1 MKEELE
7 FDLCNLCLVI
17 EQLKKI
23 KINDILSMD
32 LLSKKEGSNTSKEYM
47 DKLESF
53 VRNRVDGVKKLNN
66 QYQLRQY
73 YDQIKTYY

>member
-1 MKEELE
+1 
-7 FDLCNLCLVI
+7 
-17 EQLKKI
+17 
-23 KINDILSMD
+23 
-32 LLSKKEGSNTSKEYM
+32 M

>member
-1 MKEELE
+1 MILA
-7 FDLCNLCLVI
+7 
-17 EQLKKI
+17 I
-23 KINDILSMD
+23 KNA
-32 LLSKKEGSNTSKEYM
+32 EGSITSKEYM

>member
-1 MKEELE
+1 
-7 FDLCNLCLVI
+7 
-17 EQLKKI
+17 
-23 KINDILSMD
+23 MD
-32 LLSKKEGSNTSKEYM
+32 LLSKKEGSNISKEYM

>member
-32 LLSKKEGSNTSKEYM
+32 LPSKKEGSITSKEYM